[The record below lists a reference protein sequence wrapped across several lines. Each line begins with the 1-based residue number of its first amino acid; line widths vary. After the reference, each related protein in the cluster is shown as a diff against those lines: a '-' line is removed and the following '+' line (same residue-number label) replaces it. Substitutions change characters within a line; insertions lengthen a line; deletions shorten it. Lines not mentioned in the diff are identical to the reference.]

1 MRMNRRTQPPTTS
14 RVARIAALSLA
25 ALGAAW
31 ASGCELVVQL
41 DRSLVE
47 AGPPDIVL
55 GVCPICTNLED
66 GGDDGEAGGSAD
78 AAQDA
83 EQSK

>member
-1 MRMNRRTQPPTTS
+1 MTMNRRTQPPTTS
-14 RVARIAALSLA
+14 RVARIAAVSLA

-31 ASGCELVVQL
+31 ASGCELIVQL
-41 DRSLVE
+41 DRSLVD
-47 AGPPDIVL
+47 AGLPDVVF
-55 GVCPICTNLED
+55 GVCPICSED
-66 GGDDGEAGGSAD
+66 GGEDAEAGGSAD